1 MRFEYSV
8 KNNEAVIT
16 GGSDI
21 GTSLVIPEMLDGV
34 KVTAVERKAF
44 LGIKGLRSV
53 TVPESVNS
61 IGDWAFAQC
70 IHLREVSI
78 GGAGAG
84 KLGKGVFEG
93 CTRLESLHFDS
104 NVDADSDVMAAMTVH
119 RLEAEY
125 LLRDPDLGTENWY
138 RKWDLALANLLAR
151 DDMEGYSDRALCGEE
166 DISYDGIG
174 SVDGELPGESA
185 SYIIEQNKNKCYLC
199 LVRLMNAGF
208 LDKDTG
214 TLFKKYLKRHAK
226 GCGNESAWLTVKE
239 DFKDNIEYLKLFIDV
254 TEPDSDAIKDMIAD
268 AGNLAE
274 LKAYLIGLN
283 ADNAGVEGFFD
294 DLLL

>member
-1 MRFEYSV
+1 MRFEYTI
-8 KNNEAVIT
+8 NNGEAVIT
-16 GGSDI
+16 GANDI
-21 GTSLVIPEMLDGV
+21 GTAVEIPEMIDGL
-34 KVTAVERKAF
+34 KVIAIERKAF
-44 LGIKGLRSV
+44 LGTKGLRNV
-53 TVPESVNS
+53 CVPGTVNT

-70 IHLREVSI
+70 IHLREVKI
-78 GGAGAG
+78 EGAGAG
-84 KLGKGVFEG
+84 RLGKGVFEG

-104 NVDADSDVMAAMTVH
+104 NANEDCDVLAAMTVH

-125 LLRDPDLGTENWY
+125 LLRDPDLGNENWY
-138 RKWDLALANLLAR
+138 KKWDLALANLLAR

-166 DISYDGIG
+166 DISYDGVG

-185 SYIIEQNKNKCYLC
+185 SYIVEQNKNKCYLC

-208 LDKDTG
+208 LSEDTG

-226 GCGNESAWLTVKE
+226 GFGNESAWLTIKE
-239 DFKDNIEYLKLFIDV
+239 DFKDNIEYLKLFIEV

-274 LKAYLIGLN
+274 LKAYFIGLN
-283 ADNAGVEGFFD
+283 AGSAGVDDFFD